1 MKESY
6 FANELKIACKEFG
19 YMYIKIPDSFNMQR
33 FSPPKPFDCIIIA
46 NGLTFCIENKIVK
59 DSPSIQI
66 DRIKEHQIVALEQ
79 ARLCGAYSYF
89 FINWRYKKDN
99 ILCICEPRTIKELIQ
114 VYTNNGVK
122 SIQINKIIE
131 KSNIKPIKKIK
142 TKNGTFWEIN
152 NFFENRA

>member
-1 MKESY
+1 M
-6 FANELKIACKEFG
+6 
-19 YMYIKIPDSFNMQR
+19 
-33 FSPPKPFDCIIIA
+33 
-46 NGLTFCIENKIVK
+46 
-59 DSPSIQI
+59 
-66 DRIKEHQIVALEQ
+66 
-79 ARLCGAYSYF
+79 CGAYSYF